1 MRKRAV
7 WLGLWLLAQAAAAQ
21 NIHIQEQTFEG
32 RYLVRQGQLYVLLT
46 PFSQA
51 LHAQLERAGDGYWSC
66 MEEGQQGAASVPEG
80 VLEVGTSQLRLLLES
95 GDVYVPA
102 EAYCKA
108 LGLKTRRDTGGG
120 LRVETQVQ
128 AETRAGGTRRS
139 PPADP
144 AAYFV
149 TQYPSRYNKLGTRD
163 NSNCGPTCMSMVA
176 LAFNLAP
183 PGLLPGDRQGLILWC
198 RQTMTLG
205 NQNQNRATNYHEI
218 ERVATQLGLQS
229 RLLRKFEE
237 IDTALAEGRLVVVL
251 GDTNRI
257 GRGGGGHFMLCLG
270 RRGTDYIIN
279 DPGGFYRQPGTA
291 LPADV
296 LRKYFTEA
304 IALYPD

>member
-1 MRKRAV
+1 MKKA
-7 WLGLWLLAQAAAAQ
+7 LLALWLASPLAWAQ
-21 NIHIQEQTFEG
+21 NIHIQEQSFESPH
-32 RYLVRQGQLYVLLT
+32 LVRQGQLYVLLT
-46 PFSQA
+46 PFAQA
-51 LHAQLERAGDGYWSC
+51 LQAHLEQAGDGYRSSL
-66 MEEGQQGAASVPEG
+66 EESGQPGPSVPEG
-80 VLEVGTSQLRLLLES
+80 LLEVGTTQIKLLLES

-120 LRVETQVQ
+120 LRVEASVPADAQ
-128 AETRAGGTRRS
+128 ASSARKTI
-139 PPADP
+139 PADP

-149 TQYPSRYNKLGTRD
+149 TQYRSRYNPSGTQD

-176 LAFNLAP
+176 LAYNLAP

-205 NQNQNRATNYHEI
+205 NQNQKRSTNYHEI

-229 RLLRKFEE
+229 RLLRKFED
-237 IDTALAEGRLVVVL
+237 IDGALAEGRLVVVL
-251 GDTNRI
+251 GDTTRI

-270 RRGTDYIIN
+270 RRGSDYVIN
-279 DPGGFYRQPGTA
+279 DPGGFYRQPGTP